1 MKIAVV
7 GTGYV
12 GLVTGACFSDC
23 GVDVTCVDNDAAK
36 IAGLRRGEIPIF
48 EPGLE
53 ALVHK
58 NSAAGRLHFTT
69 DTCEAIAPALVVFI
83 AVGTPSGP
91 GGTADLS
98 YVDQVARTIGTCLAS
113 YKVVVT
119 KSTVPVG
126 TGERVRRIIQES
138 TAGEH
143 GFDMASN
150 PEFLREGSAI
160 SDFLRPDRVVIGAGS
175 DRAITILK
183 DLYTPLFRS
192 EVPFVVTSVASAEM
206 IKYSSN
212 AFLALKI
219 SYINEIA
226 DLCEKVGAD
235 VFDVAQGMGLDRRIG
250 PQFLQPGPG
259 FGGSCFPKD
268 TRALAT
274 IAEEHGCSL
283 LTVHSAM
290 EVNRRRIE
298 SVLGK
303 VRCLL
308 PEIVGRTVAVLGL
321 AFKPETDDV
330 REAPALE
337 IIRALRAAGALI
349 RAYDPVAMPAAR
361 KVLGEGGIAWARDAY
376 DAVRGA
382 DLLLLI
388 TEWNEFRHL
397 DLHQVRNTM
406 RSPLVVDTRNVYRYE
421 AMSDLGFTYLAVGR
435 PCSCIVPRSERP

>member
-1 MKIAVV
+1 VKIAVV

-23 GVDVTCVDNDAAK
+23 GVDVTCVDNDAVK

-53 ALVHK
+53 ALVCK

-69 DTCEAIAPALVVFI
+69 DACEAIAPALVVFI
-83 AVGTPSGP
+83 AVGTPSGS
-91 GGTADLS
+91 GGTADLT

-126 TGERVRRIIQES
+126 TGERIRRIIQENI
-138 TAGEH
+138 AGEH

-160 SDFLRPDRVVIGAGS
+160 SDFLHPDRVVIGAGS
-175 DRAITILK
+175 DRAIAILK

-268 TRALAT
+268 TRALAK

-283 LTVHSAM
+283 LTIRSAM

-298 SVLGK
+298 SVLSK

-337 IIRALRAAGALI
+337 IIGALRAAGALI
-349 RAYDPVAMPAAR
+349 RAYDPVAMPAA
-361 KVLGEGGIAWARDAY
+361 KKILGEGGITWARDAY

-382 DLLLLI
+382 DLLLLV
-388 TEWNEFRHL
+388 TEWNEFCHL
-397 DLHQVRNTM
+397 DLNQVRDTM
-406 RSPLVVDTRNVYRYE
+406 RSPFVVDTRNVYRYE
-421 AMSDLGFTYLAVGR
+421 AMSDRGFTYLAVGR
-435 PCSCIVPRSERP
+435 PCSCIVPRSDQP